1 MSEHSM
7 WRLQPILDSYRLV
20 GLLAV
25 LLVLSLWIRPT
36 FGTLRRN
43 QRLTLTLLRMATI
56 LVVLLAMLRPTRVD
70 RTEKTQPAT
79 LILAVDVTPSMTVP
93 DMQGQ
98 TRWEVLQETLSSVRP
113 ELEELSDKLEVRA
126 YSFKS
131 SASLV
136 SVEAGQVQLPSSPE
150 GKQSDIGSSL
160 YDILRMES
168 GKRLAGVIVL
178 SDGAQRVVTPRVD
191 VLQPARELARMQF
204 PLYTVAFG
212 QPRDPSQARDAA
224 VQDVSDHYTV
234 FVKNELPL
242 RGAVWLQGLTNRE
255 IPVTMQVTKPDGTT
269 ETHGPVI
276 VRSEKPAEAVPFD
289 LKYVPDKPGEYRL
302 TIEVPVQAGELVAD
316 NNQLTTYLTVLDG
329 GVRVL
334 YLEGNVSSQES
345 KFVKR
350 SLGESPEIELDYQF
364 IPPPELAT
372 WPVPLSQLDA
382 KPPYDVFLVGD
393 VDASALGT
401 AQLERLAKLISE
413 GRGLMM
419 LGGLYSFG
427 PGGYFDTALNE
438 VLPVEM
444 NARQRQQWGEQVR
457 KDQHLEGDLTAIPK
471 FPHFVTQL
479 APASANQQTWRE
491 MKPLKGANRFEKLKD
506 RALVLLE
513 TTAGQPLL
521 VASQYGNGR
530 VMAMAV
536 DSTYRWYRFDQADQH
551 KRFWRQV
558 VLWLAQKEG
567 LSQSTL
573 AIRMDRRRYTA
584 GSRGEFSV
592 SARDDAGNPIDDA
605 TFDIQM
611 STPDG
616 KTIPLTVNRESSD
629 WRGMTPVLE
638 SGGQY
643 TVNVTAKRQGTVLK
657 TAKTEFLV
665 RVEDIELSD
674 PAASP
679 EQLEQLASITKEFGG
694 RTMVPEQLEDLL
706 KELIEKPNEV
716 IIELETKHQLGDTLF
731 DALALFGALVGLLT
745 VEWYLRKRWRLV

>member
-1 MSEHSM
+1 
-7 WRLQPILDSYRLV
+7 
-20 GLLAV
+20 
-25 LLVLSLWIRPT
+25 
-36 FGTLRRN
+36 
-43 QRLTLTLLRMATI
+43 
-56 LVVLLAMLRPTRVD
+56 
-70 RTEKTQPAT
+70 
-79 LILAVDVTPSMTVP
+79 
-93 DMQGQ
+93 
-98 TRWEVLQETLSSVRP
+98 
-113 ELEELSDKLEVRA
+113 
-126 YSFKS
+126 
-131 SASLV
+131 
-136 SVEAGQVQLPSSPE
+136 
-150 GKQSDIGSSL
+150 
-160 YDILRMES
+160 
-168 GKRLAGVIVL
+168 
-178 SDGAQRVVTPRVD
+178 
-191 VLQPARELARMQF
+191 
-204 PLYTVAFG
+204 
-212 QPRDPSQARDAA
+212 
-224 VQDVSDHYTV
+224 
-234 FVKNELPL
+234 
-242 RGAVWLQGLTNRE
+242 
-255 IPVTMQVTKPDGTT
+255 
-269 ETHGPVI
+269 
-276 VRSEKPAEAVPFD
+276 
-289 LKYVPDKPGEYRL
+289 
-302 TIEVPVQAGELVAD
+302 
-316 NNQLTTYLTVLDG
+316 
-329 GVRVL
+329 
-334 YLEGNVSSQES
+334 
-345 KFVKR
+345 
-350 SLGESPEIELDYQF
+350 
-364 IPPPELAT
+364 
-372 WPVPLSQLDA
+372 
-382 KPPYDVFLVGD
+382 
-393 VDASALGT
+393 
-401 AQLERLAKLISE
+401 
-413 GRGLMM
+413 
-419 LGGLYSFG
+419 
-427 PGGYFDTALNE
+427 
-438 VLPVEM
+438 M

-457 KDQHLEGDLTAIPK
+457 KDQHLDGDLTAIPK

-479 APASANQQTWRE
+479 AAPSANQQAWRE
-491 MKPLKGANRFEKLKD
+491 LKPLKGANRFEKLKD

-567 LSQSTL
+567 LSQSAL